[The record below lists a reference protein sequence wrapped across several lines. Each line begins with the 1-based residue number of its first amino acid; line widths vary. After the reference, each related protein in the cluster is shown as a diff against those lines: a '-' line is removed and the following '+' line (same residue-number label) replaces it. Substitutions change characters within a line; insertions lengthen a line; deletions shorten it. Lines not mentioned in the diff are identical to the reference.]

1 MCGKSIKRNEHK
13 IHLKVHE
20 GTNRNLSLAK
30 KAVVKIFDDKI
41 IQSKLIF
48 EYKQSLLLRCD
59 QTKM

>member
-1 MCGKSIKRNEHK
+1 MKK

-20 GTNRNLSLAK
+20 GINRNLSLAK